1 MEARMTRKPPLTK
14 AQQTE
19 ATTARLI
26 EIASDVFTRDGY
38 AHAATEAIVAQA
50 GVTRGALYHHFN
62 NKEGLFRAV
71 LEHVQKQVGQR
82 VEESVV
88 GLTDP
93 WEALLTG
100 SRAFL
105 QASLDPQVQRVM
117 LTDAPAV
124 LGWSDWRAL
133 DKQYSMRALG
143 EALAELAQAGELL
156 PMPIEA
162 MTHLLSGAMNEAAL
176 WIAQAPDQ
184 QRALS
189 DATLALEHLLNGL
202 RRPADPSET

>member
-1 MEARMTRKPPLTK
+1 MEARMTRNPPLTK

-26 EIASDVFTRDGY
+26 EIASEVFTRDGY
-38 AHAATEAIVAQA
+38 AHAATEEIVARA
-50 GVTRGALYHHFN
+50 GMTRGALYHHFN

-105 QASLDPQVQRVM
+105 QASLDPQVQRIM

-133 DKQYSMRALG
+133 DEQYSMRSLG
-143 EALAELAQAGELL
+143 EALAELTAAGQLRAL
-156 PMPIEA
+156 PLEA
-162 MTHLLSGAMNEAAL
+162 LTHLLSGAMNEAAL
-176 WIAQAPDQ
+176 WIAQAADQ
-184 QRALS
+184 QSALH
-189 DATLALEHLLNGL
+189 DATLALEQLLNGL
-202 RRPADPSET
+202 RQPNG

>member
-1 MEARMTRKPPLTK
+1 MTDRTPIPKAR
-14 AQQTE
+14 QTE

-26 EIASDVFTRDGY
+26 EVATAAFARDGY
-38 AHAATEAIVAQA
+38 AHTATEAIVALA
-50 GVTRGALYHHFN
+50 GVTRGALYHHFGS
-62 NKEGLFRAV
+62 KEGLFKAV

-88 GLTDP
+88 GLKDP

-105 QASLDPQVQRVM
+105 QASLDPQVQRIM

-133 DKQYSMRALG
+133 DEQYSMRALG
-143 EALAELAQAGELL
+143 EALAELAQAGELP

-176 WIAQAPDQ
+176 WIAQASDQ
-184 QRALS
+184 PRALS
-189 DATLALEHLLNGL
+189 EATLALEHVLNGL